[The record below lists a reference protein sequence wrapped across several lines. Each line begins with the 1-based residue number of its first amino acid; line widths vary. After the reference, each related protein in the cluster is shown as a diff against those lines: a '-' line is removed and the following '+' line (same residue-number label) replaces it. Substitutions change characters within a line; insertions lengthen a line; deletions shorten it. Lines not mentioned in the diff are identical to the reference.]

1 LPFVEHRDATSQIK
15 GCVEI
20 MGNDQDSN
28 SGVPIQITDQLID
41 VMIDYWVKAG
51 GGFVKENEIG
61 IQNQRTGHGDPRDRT
76 VLAESHCRRRLR
88 NRPAFAL
95 FLLISLGHIYG
106 LGSQILLSLD
116 LFRPTL
122 TPTSRSVM

>member
-41 VMIDYWVKAG
+41 GMTDYWVKAG

-61 IQNQRTGHGDPRDRT
+61 IQNQ
-76 VLAESHCRRRLR
+76 
-88 NRPAFAL
+88 
-95 FLLISLGHIYG
+95 
-106 LGSQILLSLD
+106 
-116 LFRPTL
+116 
-122 TPTSRSVM
+122 